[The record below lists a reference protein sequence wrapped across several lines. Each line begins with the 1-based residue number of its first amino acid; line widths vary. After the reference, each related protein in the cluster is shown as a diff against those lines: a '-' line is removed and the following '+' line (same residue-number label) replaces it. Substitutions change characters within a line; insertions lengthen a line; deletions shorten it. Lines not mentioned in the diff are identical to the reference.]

1 MNVINLNPLI
11 TKLISVNFITNK
23 QMHNMYI
30 IIYYIYLINILF
42 KLLIK
47 MKIVN
52 KTKKQI
58 PLKFIHF

>member
-1 MNVINLNPLI
+1 MNVINLNHLI

-42 KLLIK
+42 KLINL
-47 MKIVN
+47 N
-52 KTKKQI
+52 
-58 PLKFIHF
+58 

>member
-1 MNVINLNPLI
+1 MNVINLNHLI
-11 TKLISVNFITNK
+11 TKLISVNFINNK

-52 KTKKQI
+52 KIKKQI